1 LYRWYQGTPYI
12 CIVSVLCYCNFVL
25 YFVSIVVVIVVAFS
39 LFPPSRHLILVHFLL
54 TTAPFIEN
62 NKTKQNKTKQNKTK
76 RFVGGVASSFTPS
89 VFKKRNRQQQQKKK
103 NKDRIDNWSKDSSA
117 LTMSDDLELDDLD
130 EEGEEENENINTGS
144 DDVAMTM
151 ATTTTIGAPSAPADT
166 NSGFLSFKKFK

>member
-1 LYRWYQGTPYI
+1 
-12 CIVSVLCYCNFVL
+12 VSVLCYCNFVL

-39 LFPPSRHLILVHFLL
+39 LFPPSRHLILIHFLL

-62 NKTKQNKTKQNKTK
+62 NKTKQNKTK

>member
-39 LFPPSRHLILVHFLL
+39 LFPPSRHLILIHFLL
-54 TTAPFIEN
+54 TTAHFIEN
-62 NKTKQNKTKQNKTK
+62 NKTKQNKTK